1 MDRVAG
7 EVASATTRW
16 GIHIEFV
23 KIQRVEAGE
32 LAAVL
37 AKKKNAD
44 LQNQE
49 IFIHARAHKQT
60 EIIQS
65 EGRRDMLIKE
75 AEGEAQQIISR
86 ARGEAKAIVNAANAE
101 ASSIREVS
109 RYVSMNV
116 YCNVLHSSPPL
127 YWVIARPLSQRRS
140 EYQCVSLRGRM
151 QGCATYGGGSVPV
164 PPRAEVFGGAGDH
177 RVQAVPFPIPPL

>member
-1 MDRVAG
+1 MGLTLSRV
-7 EVASATTRW
+7 
-16 GIHIEFV
+16 H
-23 KIQRVEAGE
+23 QVEAGE

-60 EIIQS
+60 EIIQVGGGVAPGLVLCCVSVFVGVCVGMASRTCSSGAPCSISSRYRCRACRVHQS

-109 RYVSMNV
+109 R
-116 YCNVLHSSPPL
+116 
-127 YWVIARPLSQRRS
+127 
-140 EYQCVSLRGRM
+140 
-151 QGCATYGGGSVPV
+151 
-164 PPRAEVFGGAGDH
+164 
-177 RVQAVPFPIPPL
+177 